1 MVSRTEMVKAYS
13 NLLEHLKS
21 KAQRRMPAK
30 GVPSQ
35 ERATIQVHVNML
47 ETTKQVMTEKRHLAS
62 AKKRGKEF
70 KATKNLNVNLIFKR
84 SEKAK
89 MMRLKE

>member
-1 MVSRTEMVKAYS
+1 MEAKGRFPSHAHPTGQTMVSRTEMVKAYS

-21 KAQRRMPAK
+21 KAQRRMMAE

-35 ERATIQVHVNML
+35 ERATIQVHVNIL

-62 AKKRGKEF
+62 AK
-70 KATKNLNVNLIFKR
+70 
-84 SEKAK
+84 
-89 MMRLKE
+89 